1 MNLEPS
7 LLKVITDL
15 FSRGATKIELSDPP
29 ITIYKDDYDK
39 IIKSPLTF
47 VSKSFDD
54 KDKEINEY
62 FENILNAL
70 NIKFITAEKYAGIPV
85 QNKVEDL
92 ISKCDFL
99 IGIYV
104 KRYKNAKKSMVL
116 TSQWLIR
123 ETHFAKAKGA
133 KIIIL
138 VEEGITDIGG
148 LESDIEL
155 IYFNRGDLKSIQR
168 STVRFLEALRWHKII

>member
-1 MNLEPS
+1 MNLDPS

-15 FSRGATKIELSDPP
+15 FSKGATKIKLSDPP
-29 ITIYKDDYDK
+29 VTIYKDDYDK
-39 IIKSPLTF
+39 IIKSPLIF
-47 VSKSFDD
+47 ISKSFEDN
-54 KDKEINEY
+54 DKEINEY

-70 NIKFITAEKYAGIPV
+70 NITFITAEKYAGIPIE
-85 QNKVEDL
+85 NKVEDL

-99 IGIYV
+99 IGIYA
-104 KRYKNAKKSMVL
+104 KRYENAIKGNML

-155 IYFNRGDLKSIQR
+155 IHFSRSNLKSVQQ
-168 STVRFLEALRWHKII
+168 STIKFLEALRWHKII

>member
-7 LLKVITDL
+7 LLKAITDL
-15 FSRGATKIELSDPP
+15 FNRGATKIEIFDPP
-29 ITIYKDDYDK
+29 ITIYRKDYDK
-39 IIKSPLTF
+39 IIKSPLIF
-47 VSKSFDD
+47 VSKSFEDN
-54 KDKEINEY
+54 DKEINKY

-70 NIKFITAEKYAGIPV
+70 NIEFINAEKYAGIPIE
-85 QNKVEDL
+85 NKVEDL

-104 KRYKNAKKSMVL
+104 KRYENAEKGRVL

-133 KIIIL
+133 KLIIL
-138 VEEGITDIGG
+138 VEEGVTDIGG

-155 IYFNRGDLKSIQR
+155 IYFNRGDLKSMQH